1 MSRTVTEGLATAVTG
16 LSDLFIVLLLVA
28 AAVLAGLIAAGLFR
42 LITRSVARRQ
52 NAGLAVELTARIR
65 GPLRLLFPL
74 LALALMQPLLPLPP
88 ALDQVYHDLVRILLI
103 VAVMWTALRA
113 LAISER
119 WLLQQF
125 NVEVVDN
132 LRARKI
138 HTQVRVIR
146 RIALTIVMVV
156 GIAALLLTFE
166 PVRQIGTTLLA
177 SAGILGLVVGFAAQ
191 KTLGLVV
198 AGLQVA
204 LAQPIRIDDVVVLE
218 GEWGRIEEITL
229 TYVVVRIW
237 DRRRLVVPVTYFIE
251 KPFQNWTRVSADL
264 LGSVFIYVDYTF
276 PVPAL
281 REELRRILE
290 ASPLWDREVCVLQV
304 TDSRE
309 QTLELR
315 ALMSAADSPTL
326 WDLRCHVR
334 EALVEFV
341 RSEHPDHLPRLRAEM
356 RPQVD

>member
-1 MSRTVTEGLATAVTG
+1 MNTAHALTTAVEG
-16 LSDLFIVLLLVA
+16 LSDLLVALLLIGASVA
-28 AAVLAGLIAAGLFR
+28 AGLLAAGLFR
-42 LITRSVARRQ
+42 LVVRSIARRQ
-52 NAGLAVELTARIR
+52 GADLIVEMTGRMR

-74 LALALMQPLLPLPP
+74 FALAVLQPLLPLPP
-88 ALDQVYHDLVRILLI
+88 ALDEVYHDLVRIFLI
-103 VAVMWTALRA
+103 IAVMWVALRA
-113 LAISER
+113 LAVSEQ
-119 WLLQQF
+119 WLLLQF
-125 NVEVVDN
+125 NVEVADN

-146 RIALTIVMVV
+146 RIMLTIVMVV

-229 TYVVVRIW
+229 TFVVVRIW

-251 KPFQNWTRVSADL
+251 HPFQNWTRVSADI
-264 LGSVFIYVDYTF
+264 LGSVFISVDYTF
-276 PVPAL
+276 PVPVL
-281 REELRRILE
+281 REKLRQILE

-315 ALMSAADSPTL
+315 ALMTAKDSPTL
-326 WDLRCHVR
+326 WDLRCEVR
-334 EALVEFV
+334 EGLVEFI
-341 RSEHPDHLPRLRAEM
+341 RTEYPEHLPRLRAEL
-356 RPQVD
+356 RSQVD